1 CDGGRRHPV
10 CPGGLC
16 GRGVAYCRSGA
27 EGRHSG
33 LRIRAKYVGARR
45 GRPEGR
51 TRRRLA
57 QPDRFRTGATMKI
70 LADADVTPEGV
81 NFSVFLKNATAVDLL
96 NAATRFWQLQESYCC
111 FLTAPR
117 NAARS

>member
-1 CDGGRRHPV
+1 
-10 CPGGLC
+10 
-16 GRGVAYCRSGA
+16 
-27 EGRHSG
+27 
-33 LRIRAKYVGARR
+33 
-45 GRPEGR
+45 
-51 TRRRLA
+51 
-57 QPDRFRTGATMKI
+57 MKI